1 MMRTVFDAKRAIILT
16 AAMAPSL
23 SMAGGFSLNEQ
34 SASAMGTANAGAAA
48 NPQNAST
55 VIFNPAGMTQLSG
68 TNLSFGAAVL
78 DIDAEADKASA
89 TYQVGTDVPKTGKG
103 GDIADP
109 AYLPSAF
116 LTHEMTEN
124 VAVGVGLHAPY
135 GLAADYDNDF
145 TGRYFADETEL
156 TGIALTPSIA
166 VDSGNGLSLGVGV
179 NIMYLEG
186 KLSKFNDPTGL
197 YAEEQ
202 GWNLKELTPAQREE
216 ATNYANGLSESD
228 NTPYSN
234 VEGDTIEYTLRIGA
248 LYELSDQTQ
257 FGLTAE
263 TGTGSSLEG
272 DITVSNF
279 PKPTSKN
286 PAKTTTLKEDAEVP
300 LDIPPSATFGAR
312 HQLNDEV
319 TLLFGAT
326 WARWSD
332 FEELDVYSDEGGT
345 GQVSRALERNP
356 ITHITEKWE
365 DTWQYNLGATWQ
377 ANPEWKLKAGY
388 AWDESPVDSYKTA
401 RIPSQD
407 RHWLTL
413 GTQFAP
419 ANTDWKVDAAVG
431 TLIFDGDA
439 KFTER
444 DYSHQKPTTPTSA
457 ASYSGSY
464 DLSAWSASVE
474 LSRSF

>member
-1 MMRTVFDAKRAIILT
+1 MRTVFDAKGAVVLT
-16 AAMAPSL
+16 AAMIPGMA
-23 SMAGGFSLNEQ
+23 MAGGFSLNEQ

-68 TNLSFGAAVL
+68 TNLSFGASVL
-78 DIDAEADKASA
+78 DIDAEADWTEA
-89 TYQVGTDVPKTGKG
+89 TNQVGVDVSKMGKTGNG

-116 LTHEMTEN
+116 LTHEMTDN
-124 VAVGVGLHAPY
+124 VAVGIGLHAPY
-135 GLAADYDNDF
+135 GLAADYDDDF
-145 TGRYFADETEL
+145 KGRFFADETEL

-166 VDSGNGLSLGVGV
+166 VDSGDGLSLGIGV

-186 KLSKFNDPTGL
+186 KLSRYNDITGTI
-197 YAEEQ
+197 AEKRLGVEDLE
-202 GWNLKELTPAQREE
+202 NINPEE
-216 ATNYANGLSESD
+216 AKLATEAAVVGPE
-228 NTPYSN
+228 PYSN
-234 VEGDTIEYTLRIGA
+234 VEGDSIEYTLRLGA
-248 LYELSDQTQ
+248 LYELSEQTQ
-257 FGLTAE
+257 FGLTVE
-263 TGTGSSLEG
+263 SGTEASLDG
-272 DITVSNF
+272 DITVSDF
-279 PKPTSKN
+279 PNLDTGQIE
-286 PAKTTTLKEDAEVP
+286 TLKEDAEVP
-300 LDIPPSATFGAR
+300 LDIPPSVTFGAK
-312 HQLNDEV
+312 HQLNDDV

-332 FEELDVYSDEGGT
+332 FEELDVYSREGGQ
-345 GQVSRALERNP
+345 GPVSDSPANKGNP
-356 ITHITEKWE
+356 ITHVTEKWQ

-377 ANPEWKLKAGY
+377 ADPQWKLKAGY

-413 GTQFAP
+413 GAQFAP
-419 ANTDWKVDAAVG
+419 ANTDWTVDAAVG

-439 KFTER
+439 KVNER
-444 DYSHQKPTTPTSA
+444 EYTHSQPTTSQGNARYT
-457 ASYSGSY
+457 GSY

>member
-1 MMRTVFDAKRAIILT
+1 MRTVFDAKGAVVLT
-16 AAMAPSL
+16 AAMIPGMA
-23 SMAGGFSLNEQ
+23 MAGGFSLNEQ

-78 DIDAEADKASA
+78 DIDAEADTASA
-89 TYQVGTDVPKTGKG
+89 KNKLGVDVSKTGMTSNG

-116 LTHEMTEN
+116 LTHEMTNN
-124 VAVGVGLHAPY
+124 VAVGIGLHAPY
-135 GLAADYDNDF
+135 GLAADYDDDF
-145 TGRYFADETEL
+145 KGRYFADETEL

-166 VDSGNGLSLGVGV
+166 VDSGDGLSLGVGV

-186 KLSKFNDPTGL
+186 KLSRFNDISQQLAADPR
-197 YAEEQ
+197 
-202 GWNLKELTPAQREE
+202 LTDEE
-216 ATNYANGLSESD
+216 ASVKAAQAA
-228 NTPYSN
+228 PYSN
-234 VEGDTIEYTLRIGA
+234 VEGDAIEYTLRIGA
-248 LYELSDQTQ
+248 LYELSEQTQ
-257 FGLTAE
+257 FGLTVE
-263 TGTGSSLEG
+263 SGTEASLDG
-272 DITVSNF
+272 DITVSDF
-279 PKPTSKN
+279 PAPT
-286 PAKTTTLKEDAEVP
+286 PASTTTLKEDAEVP
-300 LDIPPSATFGAR
+300 LDIPPSVTFGAK
-312 HQLNDEV
+312 HQLNDDV

-332 FEELDVYSDEGGT
+332 FEELDVYSREGGQ
-345 GQVSRALERNP
+345 GPVSDAPANKGNP
-356 ITHITEKWE
+356 ITHVTEKWQ

-377 ANPEWKLKAGY
+377 ADPQWKLKAGY

-413 GTQFAP
+413 GAQFAP
-419 ANTDWKVDAAVG
+419 ANTDWTVDAAVG

-439 KFTER
+439 KVNER
-444 DYSHQKPTTPTSA
+444 EYTHSQPTTSQGNARYT
-457 ASYSGSY
+457 GSY

>member
-1 MMRTVFDAKRAIILT
+1 MRTVFDAKGAVVLT
-16 AAMAPSL
+16 AAMIPGMA
-23 SMAGGFSLNEQ
+23 MAGGFSLNEQ

-68 TNLSFGAAVL
+68 TNLSFGASVL
-78 DIDAEADKASA
+78 DIDAEADSASA
-89 TYQVGTDVPKTGKG
+89 TNQVGEPVRGSNG

-116 LTHEMTEN
+116 LTHEMSDN
-124 VAVGVGLHAPY
+124 VAVGIGLHAPY
-135 GLAADYDNDF
+135 GLAADYDDDF
-145 TGRYFADETEL
+145 KGRYFADETEL

-166 VDSGNGLSLGVGV
+166 VDSGNGLSLGIGV

-186 KLSKFNDPTGL
+186 KLSRYNDITGTLAEQRDLDPKTVSGPTAQVLTDTAAGL
-197 YAEEQ
+197 PE
-202 GWNLKELTPAQREE
+202 
-216 ATNYANGLSESD
+216 
-228 NTPYSN
+228 PYSS
-234 VEGDTIEYTLRIGA
+234 VEGDSIEYTLRLGA
-248 LYELSDQTQ
+248 LYELSEQTQ
-257 FGLTAE
+257 FGLTVE
-263 TGTGSSLEG
+263 SGTEASLDG
-272 DITVSNF
+272 DITVSDF
-279 PKPTSKN
+279 TN
-286 PAKTTTLKEDAEVP
+286 PDTGQVETLKEDAEVP
-300 LDIPPSATFGAR
+300 LDIPPSVTFGAK
-312 HQLNDEV
+312 HQLNDDV

-332 FEELDVYSDEGGT
+332 FEELDVYSREGGQ
-345 GQVSRALERNP
+345 GPVSGAPANKGNP
-356 ITHITEKWE
+356 FTHVTEKWQ

-377 ANPEWKLKAGY
+377 ADPQWKLKAGY

-413 GTQFAP
+413 GAQFAP

-439 KFTER
+439 KVNEQE
-444 DYSHQKPTTPTSA
+444 YAHGQPTTPQNQ
-457 ASYSGSY
+457 ASYTGSY

>member
-1 MMRTVFDAKRAIILT
+1 MRTIFDARGAVILT
-16 AAMAPSL
+16 AAIAPGL

-34 SASAMGTANAGAAA
+34 SAGAMGTANAGAAA
-48 NPQNAST
+48 NPENAAT
-55 VIFNPAGMTQLSG
+55 VMFNPAGMTQLSG
-68 TNLSFGAAVL
+68 TNVSFGAAVL
-78 DIDAEADKASA
+78 DIDAEADQA
-89 TYQVGTDVPKTGKG
+89 TATNQVGQPVQGSTG

-116 LTHEMTEN
+116 MTHEMTDN
-124 VAVGVGLHAPY
+124 VAVGIGLHAPY
-135 GLAADYDNDF
+135 GLAADYDDDF

-156 TGIALTPSIA
+156 TGIALTPAIA
-166 VDSGNGLSLGVGV
+166 VDSGDGLSIGVGV
-179 NIMYLEG
+179 NIMYLDG
-186 KLSKFNDPTGL
+186 KLTKFNDTTGL
-197 YAEEQ
+197 IARE
-202 GWNLKELTPAQREE
+202 NPNLTPEQVTARAAQ
-216 ATNYANGLSESD
+216 TPD
-228 NTPYSN
+228 PYSD
-234 VEGDTIEYTLRIGA
+234 VEGDTIEYTLRIGG
-248 LYELSDQTQ
+248 LYELSDRTQ
-257 FGLTAE
+257 FGLTVE
-263 TGTGSSLEG
+263 TGTRSSLEG

-279 PKPTSKN
+279 PQPTQQN
-286 PAKTTTLKEDAEVP
+286 PANTTTLKEDAEVP
-300 LDIPPSATFGAR
+300 LNIPPSATFGAR
-312 HQLNDEV
+312 HQLNDSV
-319 TLLFGAT
+319 TLMFGAT

-345 GQVSRALERNP
+345 GQVSGTLDRNP
-356 ITHITEKWE
+356 ITHITERWE

-388 AWDESPVDSYKTA
+388 AWDESPVDDYNTA

-419 ANTDWKVDAAVG
+419 ANSDWTVDAAVG

-444 DYSHQKPTTPTSA
+444 DYSHQRPTTPSSA

-464 DLSAWSASVE
+464 ELSAWSASVE

>member
-1 MMRTVFDAKRAIILT
+1 MMRTVFDAKRAVILT

-89 TYQVGTDVPKTGKG
+89 TNQVGQPVQGSTG

-135 GLAADYDNDF
+135 GLAADYDDDF

-166 VDSGNGLSLGVGV
+166 VDSGDGLSLGVGV
-179 NIMYLEG
+179 NVMYLDG
-186 KLSKFNDPTGL
+186 KLSRFNDRSKKL
-197 YAEEQ
+197 AALRSQ
-202 GWNLKELTPAQREE
+202 GPKGEAIADAQL
-216 ATNYANGLSESD
+216 ANPD
-228 NTPYSN
+228 PYSN
-234 VEGDTIEYTLRIGA
+234 VEGDTIEYTLRLGA
-248 LYELSDQTQ
+248 LYELSNRTQ
-257 FGLTAE
+257 FGITAE
-263 TGTGSSLEG
+263 TGTGSELEG

-279 PKPTSKN
+279 PAPTNQN
-286 PAKTTTLKEDAEVP
+286 PANTKTLKEDAEVP
-300 LDIPPSATFGAR
+300 LDIPPSVTFGAR

-332 FEELDVYSDEGGT
+332 FEELDVYSAEAGT
-345 GQVSRALERNP
+345 GEVSDVPASKGNP

-388 AWDESPVDSYKTA
+388 AWDESPVDNYSTA

-419 ANTDWKVDAAVG
+419 ANSDWTVDAAVG

-439 KFTER
+439 KVDEQNYT
-444 DYSHQKPTTPTSA
+444 HATPQQSPNTDQSR
-457 ASYSGSY
+457 YKGSY

>member
-1 MMRTVFDAKRAIILT
+1 MRTVFDAKGAVVLT
-16 AAMAPSL
+16 AAMIPGMA
-23 SMAGGFSLNEQ
+23 MAGGFSLNEQ

-78 DIDAEADKASA
+78 DIDAEAERAEA
-89 TYQVGTDVPKTGKG
+89 TGQAGQPVQGSKG

-109 AYLPSAF
+109 AFLPSAF
-116 LTHEMTEN
+116 LTHEMTDN

-135 GLAADYDNDF
+135 GLAADYDDDF

-179 NIMYLEG
+179 NVMYLDG
-186 KLSKFNDPTGL
+186 KLSKFNQTP
-197 YAEEQ
+197 Q
-202 GWNLKELTPAQREE
+202 GF
-216 ATNYANGLSESD
+216 SD
-228 NTPYSN
+228 AYSN
-234 VEGDTIEYTLRIGA
+234 VEGDSVEYTLRIGG
-248 LYELSDQTQ
+248 LYELSDRTQ
-257 FGLTAE
+257 LGLTAE
-263 TGTGSSLEG
+263 TGTEASLDG
-272 DITVSNF
+272 DVTISNF
-279 PKPTSKN
+279 PAPTQTN
-286 PAKTTTLKEDAEVP
+286 PANTTTLKEDASVP
-300 LDIPPSATFGAR
+300 LDIPPSVTFGAR
-312 HQLNDEV
+312 HELNEDV

-332 FEELDVYSDEGGT
+332 FEELDIYSAEGGT
-345 GQVSRALERNP
+345 GEVSTAPANNGNP
-356 ITHITEKWE
+356 ITHITEKWQ

-377 ANPEWKLKAGY
+377 ADPEWKLRAGY

-413 GTQFAP
+413 GAQFAP
-419 ANTDWKVDAAVG
+419 ANTDWTVDAAVG

-439 KFTER
+439 KVNER
-444 DYSHQKPTTPTSA
+444 EYTHAQPTTPQGN
-457 ASYSGSY
+457 ASYTGSY

>member
-1 MMRTVFDAKRAIILT
+1 MRSTVFDAKGAVVLT
-16 AAMAPSL
+16 AVMMPGL
-23 SMAGGFSLNEQ
+23 SVAGGFSLNEQ

-48 NPQNAST
+48 NPQNAAT

-68 TNLSFGAAVL
+68 TNLSFGASVL
-78 DIDAEADKASA
+78 DIDAEADEA
-89 TYQVGTDVPKTGKG
+89 TAINQVGQPVQGSNG

-116 LTHEMTEN
+116 LTHEMNDN
-124 VAVGVGLHAPY
+124 VAVGIGLHAPY
-135 GLAADYDNDF
+135 GLAADYDDDF
-145 TGRYFADETEL
+145 KGRYFADETEL

-179 NIMYLEG
+179 NVMYLDG
-186 KLSKFNDPTGL
+186 KLSKFTDTSGALLQQSGNGITTPTG
-197 YAEEQ
+197 
-202 GWNLKELTPAQREE
+202 
-216 ATNYANGLSESD
+216 ATQAASSVP
-228 NTPYSN
+228 TYSN
-234 VEGDTIEYTLRIGA
+234 VEGDSIEYTLRIGA
-248 LYELSDQTQ
+248 LYEYSDRTQ

-263 TGTGSSLEG
+263 TGTEASLDG
-272 DITVSNF
+272 DITITNF
-279 PKPTSKN
+279 PTQSG
-286 PAKTTTLKEDAEVP
+286 TVTLKEDAEVP
-300 LDIPPSATFGAR
+300 LDIPPSVTFGAR
-312 HQLNDEV
+312 HQLNDDV
-319 TLLFGAT
+319 TLLVGAT

-332 FEELDVYSDEGGT
+332 FEELDIYSGEAGNGAISQRQ
-345 GQVSRALERNP
+345 GNP
-356 ITHITEKWE
+356 ITHITEKWQ

-413 GTQFAP
+413 GAQFAP
-419 ANTDWKVDAAVG
+419 ANTDWTVDAAVG

-439 KFTER
+439 TFTER
-444 DYSHQKPTTPTSA
+444 EYSHAQPTTPEGNA
-457 ASYSGSY
+457 RYSGSY

>member
-1 MMRTVFDAKRAIILT
+1 MRTIFDGRGAIVLT
-16 AAMAPSL
+16 AAMVPGL

-48 NPQNAST
+48 NPENAAT

-68 TNLSFGAAVL
+68 TNLSFGASVL
-78 DIDAEADKASA
+78 DIDAEADRAEA
-89 TYQVGTDVPKTGKG
+89 TNQVGQPVEGTKG

-116 LTHEMTEN
+116 LTHEMTDN
-124 VAVGVGLHAPY
+124 VAVGIGLHAPY
-135 GLAADYDNDF
+135 GLAADYDDDF

-166 VDSGNGLSLGVGV
+166 VDSSNGLSLGVGV
-179 NIMYLEG
+179 NIMYLDG
-186 KLSKFNDPTGL
+186 KLSKYNDITGTV
-197 YAEEQ
+197 AEQQGLDPSNEQ
-202 GWNLKELTPAQREE
+202 EAAQATAIAAQMEE
-216 ATNYANGLSESD
+216 
-228 NTPYSN
+228 PYSN
-234 VEGDTIEYTLRIGA
+234 VEGDSIEYTIRIGA
-248 LYELSDQTQ
+248 LYELSDKTQ
-257 FGLTAE
+257 FGLTVE
-263 TGTGSSLEG
+263 TGTPASLDG
-272 DITVSNF
+272 DITISDF
-279 PKPTSKN
+279 PDPNN
-286 PAKTTTLKEDAEVP
+286 PGATTTLKEDASVP

-312 HQLNDEV
+312 HKLSEDV

-332 FEELDVYSDEGGT
+332 FEELDIYSAEGGT
-345 GQVSRALERNP
+345 GAVSGTLDRNP

-377 ANPEWKLKAGY
+377 ANQEWKLKAGY
-388 AWDESPVDSYKTA
+388 AWDESPVDSYNTA

-413 GTQFAP
+413 GAQFAP

-444 DYSHQKPTTPTSA
+444 DYSHQQPTIPTSA

>member
-1 MMRTVFDAKRAIILT
+1 MRTIFDGRGAIVLT
-16 AAMAPSL
+16 AAMVPGL

-48 NPQNAST
+48 NPENAAT

-68 TNLSFGAAVL
+68 TNLSFGASVL
-78 DIDAEADKASA
+78 DIDAEAYRAEA
-89 TYQVGTDVPKTGKG
+89 TNQVGEEVSGTKG

-116 LTHEMTEN
+116 LTHEMTDN
-124 VAVGVGLHAPY
+124 VAVGIGLHAPY
-135 GLAADYDNDF
+135 GLAADYDDDF
-145 TGRYFADETEL
+145 TGRFFADETEL

-186 KLSKFNDPTGL
+186 KLSSYNDLTG
-197 YAEEQ
+197 AIVE
-202 GWNLKELTPAQREE
+202 
-216 ATNYANGLSESD
+216 ESD
-228 NTPYSN
+228 SLDPSTLTKEQAEDVTADAANLEEPYSN
-234 VEGDTIEYTLRIGA
+234 VEGDSIEYTLRIGA
-248 LYELSDQTQ
+248 LYELSDRTQ

-263 TGTGSSLEG
+263 TGTEASLDG
-272 DITVSNF
+272 DLTISNF
-279 PKPTSKN
+279 PKDFDN
-286 PAKTTTLKEDAEVP
+286 LAAGTTTVKEDASVP
-300 LDIPPSATFGAR
+300 LDIPPSVTFGAR
-312 HQLNDEV
+312 HELNDEI
-319 TLLFGAT
+319 TLLVGAT

-332 FEELDVYSDEGGT
+332 FEELDVYSREGGE
-345 GQVSRALERNP
+345 GAISGDKENQLGKGNP
-356 ITHITEKWE
+356 ITHITEKWQ

-377 ANPEWKLKAGY
+377 ANQEWKLKAGY

-413 GTQFAP
+413 GAQFAP
-419 ANTDWKVDAAVG
+419 ANTDWTVDAAVG

-444 DYSHQKPTTPTSA
+444 EYSHAQPTTEQGA

>member
-1 MMRTVFDAKRAIILT
+1 MRTVFDAKGAVVLT
-16 AAMAPSL
+16 AAMIPGMA
-23 SMAGGFSLNEQ
+23 MAGGFSLNEQ

-78 DIDAEADKASA
+78 DIDAEADSASA
-89 TYQVGTDVPKTGKG
+89 TNQLGQPVQGSNG

-116 LTHEMTEN
+116 LTHEMSEN

-135 GLAADYDNDF
+135 GLAADYDDDF

-179 NIMYLEG
+179 NIMYLDG
-186 KLSKFNDPTGL
+186 KLSKFADTSGALAKLEQKGAINAQQSQQLAAAPT
-197 YAEEQ
+197 
-202 GWNLKELTPAQREE
+202 
-216 ATNYANGLSESD
+216 
-228 NTPYSN
+228 YSN

-248 LYELSDQTQ
+248 LYELSERTQ
-257 FGLTAE
+257 FGLTVE

-272 DITVSNF
+272 DITISDF
-279 PKPTSKN
+279 PTQN
-286 PAKTTTLKEDAEVP
+286 GLTTLKEEAEVP
-300 LDIPPSATFGAR
+300 LDIPPSVTFGAR
-312 HQLNDEV
+312 HQLNDDV

-332 FEELDVYSDEGGT
+332 FEELDIYSGEGGT
-345 GQVSRALERNP
+345 GEVSSALRAQGQVGNP
-356 ITHITEKWE
+356 ITHITEKWQ
-365 DTWQYNLGATWQ
+365 DTWQYNLGASWQ
-377 ANPEWKLKAGY
+377 ADPQWKLRAGY
-388 AWDESPVDSYKTA
+388 AWDESPVDSYTTA

-413 GTQFAP
+413 GAQFAP
-419 ANTDWKVDAAVG
+419 ANTDWTVDAAVG

-439 KFTER
+439 KVNER
-444 DYSHQKPTTPTSA
+444 EYTHAQPTTPQGN
-457 ASYSGSY
+457 ASYTGSY

>member
-1 MMRTVFDAKRAIILT
+1 
-16 AAMAPSL
+16 MA
-23 SMAGGFSLNEQ
+23 MAGGFSLNEQ

-78 DIDAEADKASA
+78 DIDAEADSASA
-89 TYQVGTDVPKTGKG
+89 TNQLGQPVSGTTG

-116 LTHEMTEN
+116 LTHEMSEN

-135 GLAADYDNDF
+135 GLAADYDDDF

-179 NIMYLEG
+179 NIMYLDG
-186 KLSKFNDPTGL
+186 KLSKFADTSGALYKLEQKGAISAQERQQLAAAPT
-197 YAEEQ
+197 
-202 GWNLKELTPAQREE
+202 
-216 ATNYANGLSESD
+216 
-228 NTPYSN
+228 YSN

-248 LYELSDQTQ
+248 LYELSDRTQ

-272 DITVSNF
+272 DITISDF
-279 PKPTSKN
+279 PTQN
-286 PAKTTTLKEDAEVP
+286 GLTTLKEEAEVP
-300 LDIPPSATFGAR
+300 LDIPPSVTFGAR
-312 HQLNDEV
+312 HQLNDDV

-332 FEELDVYSDEGGT
+332 FEELDIYSGEGGT
-345 GQVSRALERNP
+345 GEVSSALRAQGQVGNP
-356 ITHITEKWE
+356 ITHITEKWQ

-377 ANPEWKLKAGY
+377 ADPQWKLKAGY
-388 AWDESPVDSYKTA
+388 AWDESPVDSYTTA

-413 GTQFAP
+413 GAQFAP
-419 ANTDWKVDAAVG
+419 ANTDWTVDAAVG

-439 KFTER
+439 KVNER
-444 DYSHQKPTTPTSA
+444 EYTHAQPTTEDGN
-457 ASYSGSY
+457 ASYTGSY